1 MFSSGVEVRDK
12 NVEKESKVTIEGFRL
27 SPQQARLWLLQQDAQ
42 YPPYNSE
49 CVVLIKGLLD
59 ARLLEAALNQ
69 VVRRHEI
76 LRTTFRRLPAMT
88 LPLQVI
94 SEKGQVMMR
103 TCDLNGQVAHAQEGS
118 IESLLK
124 EAGLDEAG
132 RMPFDFERGPMLQ
145 TTLARLAPERHL
157 LSLRLPALCADAA
170 SLENLAREISRCYAA
185 CFNGAEAS
193 DEPSQYAD
201 LAEWQNELLES
212 AETRA
217 GRDYWRERSLSAPLA
232 APLPFENRRA
242 EKNKAGSAPGAFTPR
257 SLPVAVEPHLA
268 AQIEALAHRH
278 GSSIKIVLQACWH
291 ILLWRGVGEILIG
304 VSYDGR
310 NYEGLQGALG
320 LFERYLPIYCHL
332 EEDFT
337 FVEVLSQLDESAR
350 EAQAWQEC
358 FTWEQID
365 EKSVPFFPL
374 CYEYSEPYAGHQAGS
389 NAFSVAHLYACTDR
403 FKLKLAALRRA
414 DRMTLDLH
422 YDAGL
427 FARDDVERLAGQFLA
442 LLGNAVAAPG
452 AALKELSL
460 LAPRERDQILR
471 QFNPPPTSFSPRPI
485 HHLIEAQAALKPE
498 ATAVV
503 VEDQQL
509 SYGELNR
516 CANQLAHHLRSLGV
530 GPEDLVGLCLDRS
543 VELVVG
549 MLAILKAG
557 GAYLP
562 LDPTL
567 PADRLAGMIADAGLR
582 VMVTQERLRNTEC
595 GMRNADMTARSAIPN
610 SQSSISDPQSANR
623 NPVVVCLDTER
634 EMIARESEENP
645 CSNVGAEH
653 LVYVLFT
660 SGSTGRPKGVA
671 VEHRQLHAYLE
682 GVRERLGLPDGASYA
697 TVTTFAADLGHTAI
711 FPALCGGGTLHV
723 VSKERAA
730 DATAMSEYFRR
741 HEIDCLKIV
750 PSHLKAL
757 LGAKDGRA
765 GLPRRRLVLGGE
777 ASSWE
782 LIGRAREKAPEL
794 RILNHYGP
802 TETTVGVLTCEVEQ
816 EGEYQTGSV
825 PLGRPLKGAR
835 VYVLD
840 GRMEPAAVWGV
851 GEVYVGGAQVAR
863 GYLNEAEQTAVRFVP
878 DPFSEQGGTRL
889 YRTGD
894 LGRYLPDGRV
904 EFLGRADHQV
914 KIRGYRIELGEI
926 EAALRGHAGVVESV
940 VVIVEREAGEKRL
953 VGYVVAREGMEIEG
967 SELRRYVSERLP
979 EYMVPGAIVKLER
992 MPLTANGKL
1001 DRGALPEPES
1011 EVGGE
1016 YVAPRTQIEELV
1028 AGAWAEVLKLDE
1040 IGAHDD
1046 FFGLGGHSLL
1056 VTRVASRV
1064 SEAIQIEIP
1073 FQIFFEKRT
1082 VAELAESIEAALR
1095 GEQGLR
1101 MPPVLP
1107 VPRDREL
1114 PLSFA
1119 QQRLW
1124 FFDQLEPN
1132 SPAYNI
1138 PWAVRLAGRLAS
1150 RALEQT
1156 LNEILRR
1163 HEVLRTSFPAVN
1175 GRPAQVIAEPRL
1187 MSLPIV
1193 DLSDLPQSKREA
1205 EARRLVAEEAVR
1217 PFRLDQGPLL
1227 RGGLVRLR
1235 EDDHILLFTMHHIIS
1250 DAWSMGALVREVAA
1264 LYAAFSA
1271 GNPSPLPEPSVQY
1284 ADYAHWQREW
1294 LRGEVLDRHVS
1305 YWKERLDGIPAALRL
1320 PTDRPRPAAQTFRG
1334 ERHFLELSRSLTEA
1348 LKAMGRR
1355 EGATL
1360 FMTLLAAFKV
1370 LMRYYAAQDDIV
1382 VGTNVA
1388 NRNHS
1393 ETGNMVG
1400 VFVNQ
1405 LVLRADLSGD
1415 PGFLELLS
1423 RVRRVALGAY
1433 AHQDLPFEKLVEELQ
1448 PHRDMSRSLL
1458 FQVKFEMQEGIT
1470 RVLELPGLTLTPME
1484 SDHKVVRHDL
1494 HLSMWERE
1502 QTLIGALQYNIDLFS
1517 AGAIGR
1523 IAGDFVALLEMIAE
1537 EPDARLSVLEER
1549 LLEKNRSQQMKE
1561 EKELEEASLKML
1573 RSMKRKTSLSAKDG
1587 RYSSF

>member
-1 MFSSGVEVRDK
+1 M
-12 NVEKESKVTIEGFRL
+12 EKESKVTIDGFRL

-49 CVVLIKGLLD
+49 CVVLIRGPLD
-59 ARLLEAALNQ
+59 ARLLESALNQ

-94 SEKGQVMMR
+94 SENGQAMLR
-103 TCDLNGQVAHAQEGS
+103 TCDLNGQAAHALTEGS
-118 IESLLK
+118 F
-124 EAGLDEAG
+124 DVAG
-132 RMPFDFERGPMLQ
+132 RTPFDFERGPMLQ
-145 TTLARLAPERHL
+145 TGLARLAPETHL
-157 LSLRLPALCADAA
+157 LSLRLPAMCADAA
-170 SLENLAREISRCYAA
+170 SLENLAREISHYYAA
-185 CFNGAEAS
+185 YFNGADAP
-193 DEPSQYAD
+193 DEPAQYAD

-212 AETRA
+212 AETKA
-217 GRDYWRERSLSAPLA
+217 GRDYWRERSLAAPPA
-232 APLPFENRRA
+232 MPLPFENRCR
-242 EKNKAGSAPGAFTPR
+242 EKSKSGSALGAFTPR
-257 SLPVAVEPHLA
+257 SLPVALEPYLA
-268 AQIEALAHRH
+268 AQIAALAQRE
-278 GSSIKIVLQACWH
+278 GTSIKILLQACWQ
-291 ILLWRGVGEILIG
+291 ILLWRSAGEIFIG

-320 LFERYLPIYCHL
+320 LFERYLPINCHL
-332 EEDFT
+332 EENLT
-337 FVEVLSQLDESAR
+337 FVEVLKQLDESAR

-358 FTWEQID
+358 YTWEQID
-365 EKSVPFFPL
+365 DKGVPFFSL
-374 CYEYSEPYAGHQAGS
+374 CYEYSELQDAYQAGS
-389 NAFSVAHLYACTDR
+389 IDFSVAHLYACTDR

-414 DRMTLDLH
+414 DRLNLDFH
-422 YDAGL
+422 YDAGH
-427 FARDDVERLAGQFLA
+427 FKRDDVERLAGQFLT
-442 LLGNAVAAPG
+442 LLSNAVAAPG
-452 AALKELSL
+452 AELKDLSL
-460 LAPRERDQILR
+460 LAPQERNQILR
-471 QFNPPPTSFSPRPI
+471 QFNPLPTISSPRPI
-485 HHLIEAQAALKPE
+485 HRLIEDQAAHKPE

-516 CANQLAHHLRSLGV
+516 RANQLAHHLQRLGV
-530 GPEDLVGLCLDRS
+530 GPEDLVGLCLERS

-562 LDPTL
+562 LDPAL
-567 PADRLAGMIADAGLR
+567 PAERLDGMMADARPR
-582 VMVTQERLRNTEC
+582 VVVTQHVWSSAFRRSDLSRLKAELQT
-595 GMRNADMTARSAIPN
+595 
-610 SQSSISDPQSANR
+610 
-623 NPVVVCLDTER
+623 VCLDTDR
-634 EMIARESEENP
+634 ELIASESDEN
-645 CSNVGAEH
+645 SDSEVGPEH

-682 GVRERLGLPDGASYA
+682 GVRERLGLPDEASYA

-730 DATAMSEYFRR
+730 DAWAMSEYLGG

-757 LGAKDGRA
+757 LGVKEGA
-765 GLPRRRLVLGGE
+765 GALPRRRLVLGGE

-782 LIGRAREKAPEL
+782 LIGQVQEMAPEL

-802 TETTVGVLTCEVEQ
+802 TETTVGVLTCEVEG

-840 GRMEPAAVWGV
+840 RGMEPAGVWV
-851 GEVYVGGAQVAR
+851 AGEVYVGGEQVAR

-878 DPFSEQGGTRL
+878 DPFSEECGKRL

-894 LGRYLPDGRV
+894 LARYLPDGRV

-926 EAALRGHAGVVESV
+926 EVALKEHGGVSESV
-940 VVIVEREAGEKRL
+940 VVIRESEEGEKRL
-953 VGYVVAREGMEIEG
+953 VGYVVAREGKELEA

-1001 DRGALPEPES
+1001 DRGALPEPER
-1011 EVGGE
+1011 EEEGE
-1016 YVAPRTQIEELV
+1016 YIAPRTQIEELV
-1028 AGAWAEVLKLDE
+1028 AGVWSELLGVARVGVNDN
-1040 IGAHDD
+1040 
-1046 FFGLGGHSLL
+1046 FFELGGHSLL
-1056 VTRVASRV
+1056 VTRVASRM
-1064 SEAIQIEIP
+1064 SEAVQIEIP

-1101 MPPVLP
+1101 MPPVVP
-1107 VPRDREL
+1107 VARDREL

-1138 PWAVRLAGRLAS
+1138 QDAVRLAGRLDS

-1156 LNEILRR
+1156 LTEIVRR
-1163 HEVLRTSFPAVN
+1163 HEILRTSFPAVN
-1175 GRPAQVIAEPRL
+1175 GRPLQVIAEARPMGL
-1187 MSLPIV
+1187 TIV
-1193 DLSDLPQSKREA
+1193 DLGELSQSQREA
-1205 EARRLVAEEAVR
+1205 EARRLVASEAVR

-1227 RGGLVRLR
+1227 RGGLIRLQ
-1235 EDDHILLFTMHHIIS
+1235 EDDHILLFTLHHIIS

-1271 GNPSPLPEPSVQY
+1271 GSSSPLPEPRVQY

-1294 LRGEVLDRHVS
+1294 LSGEVLDRQVS
-1305 YWKERLDGIPAALRL
+1305 YWKERLDGIPAVLRL
-1320 PTDRPRPAAQTFRG
+1320 PTDLPRPAAQTFRG
-1334 ERHFLELSRSLTEA
+1334 ERHFLELSRPLTDTIKA
-1348 LKAMGRR
+1348 LSRS

-1360 FMTLLAAFKV
+1360 FMTLLTAFKV

-1400 VFVNQ
+1400 FFVNQ
-1405 LVLRADLSGD
+1405 LVLRTDLSGD
-1415 PGFLELLS
+1415 PGFRELLS
-1423 RVRRVALGAY
+1423 RVRRVALEAY
-1433 AHQDLPFEKLVEELQ
+1433 SYQDLPFEKLVEELQ
-1448 PHRDMSRSLL
+1448 PRRDMSRSLL
-1458 FQVKFEMQEGIT
+1458 FQVKFEMQEGIS
-1470 RVLELPGLTLTPME
+1470 RILELPGLTLTPME
-1484 SDHKVVRHDL
+1484 SEHKVVRHDL

-1502 QTLIGALQYNIDLFS
+1502 QTLSGALQYNIDLFS
-1517 AGAIGR
+1517 AGAVER
-1523 IAGDFVALLEMIAE
+1523 IADDFLALLEMIVE
-1537 EPDARLSVLEER
+1537 EPDARLSLLEER
-1549 LLEKNRSQQMKE
+1549 LLERGREQKMKE

-1573 RSMKRKTSLSAKDG
+1573 KSKKRKAALSAEDG
-1587 RYSSF
+1587 RY